1 MREPAR
7 VFLAEAEQVNCL
19 VLEDQVSSLYG
30 GSCRSAR
37 RWVRSPPLFPC
48 RFVFMFV
55 HAYFFNLGSSVTTI
69 GCDFHLS
76 LGWTDRQIEPEVE
89 MKGRERE
96 RERLSRYVAVVF
108 HSLPRSSI
116 LAEVTLFR
124 ELGLTSTACLM
135 LYMTS

>member
-1 MREPAR
+1 MGAR
-7 VFLAEAEQVNCL
+7 AGQLGAGFEARLFFRAALFLCL
-19 VLEDQVSSLYG
+19 YTPSFLIWVRVSQQSVVISSLPG
-30 GSCRSAR
+30 RQ
-37 RWVRSPPLFPC
+37 
-48 RFVFMFV
+48 
-55 HAYFFNLGSSVTTI
+55 
-69 GCDFHLS
+69 
-76 LGWTDRQIEPEVE
+76 TDRQIETDVE
-89 MKGRERE
+89 MKERERE

>member
-1 MREPAR
+1 MKERE
-7 VFLAEAEQVNCL
+7 
-19 VLEDQVSSLYG
+19 
-30 GSCRSAR
+30 
-37 RWVRSPPLFPC
+37 
-48 RFVFMFV
+48 
-55 HAYFFNLGSSVTTI
+55 
-69 GCDFHLS
+69 
-76 LGWTDRQIEPEVE
+76 
-89 MKGRERE
+89 RERE

>member
-1 MREPAR
+1 LKEK
-7 VFLAEAEQVNCL
+7 E
-19 VLEDQVSSLYG
+19 
-30 GSCRSAR
+30 
-37 RWVRSPPLFPC
+37 
-48 RFVFMFV
+48 
-55 HAYFFNLGSSVTTI
+55 
-69 GCDFHLS
+69 
-76 LGWTDRQIEPEVE
+76 
-89 MKGRERE
+89 REREEREREREREKE

>member
-1 MREPAR
+1 
-7 VFLAEAEQVNCL
+7 
-19 VLEDQVSSLYG
+19 
-30 GSCRSAR
+30 
-37 RWVRSPPLFPC
+37 
-48 RFVFMFV
+48 MFV
-55 HAYFFNLGSSVTTI
+55 HAFFFNLGSSVTTI
-69 GCDFHLS
+69 GCDFISLS
-76 LGWTDRQIEPEVE
+76 GRRTDRQIETEVE
-89 MKGRERE
+89 MRERERERE